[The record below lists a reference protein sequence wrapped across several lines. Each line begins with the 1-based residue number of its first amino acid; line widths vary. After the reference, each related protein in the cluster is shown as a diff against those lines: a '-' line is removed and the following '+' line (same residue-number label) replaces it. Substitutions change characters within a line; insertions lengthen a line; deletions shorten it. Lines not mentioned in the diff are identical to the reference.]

1 MVSVGFTNAL
11 IPELEH
17 LQTSEANRNRAKDT
31 HPEPRLLAEILH
43 FLFDLLPKTKNTR
56 KSPELDLNVCLFPI
70 KIFVSRKNDKSR

>member
-1 MVSVGFTNAL
+1 MVDLTNVL

-17 LQTSEANRNRAKDT
+17 LQTSEVNRSRGKDT
-31 HPEPRLLAEILH
+31 HTEPRLLAEILH

-56 KSPELDLNVCLFPI
+56 KSPELDLNVCLLPI